1 MQMISLYTACRRLKQ
16 QLPEQIIRSPVLNH
30 IFKLIAHRIVSFD
43 QIYTHEYFVSEV
55 ESTAGCSAQVISES
69 IIKGFKPIRVVDVG
83 CGTGALLYEL
93 KERGCVCLGLENSRA
108 GLNICRT
115 RGLDVR
121 KFDLEHDTLEKEI
134 ETFDVTICMEVAEH
148 LPEKYANRLID
159 LLTTLSPIVVF
170 TAATPGQG
178 GKDHV
183 NEKPHDY
190 WIDKFESRGFWHDRM
205 LSQAWS
211 HQWEIENVVEFYQ
224 RNLMIF
230 CQTGSQKLTFI
241 QNR

>member
-1 MQMISLYTACRRLKQ
+1 MQTVSLYAACRRLYGL
-16 QLPEQIIRSPVLNH
+16 LPEQIHRLPVLNR
-30 IFKLIAHRIVSFD
+30 IVKQIAHRLVSFD
-43 QIYTHEYFVSEV
+43 EIYTHEYFMSEV
-55 ESTAGCSAQVISES
+55 ESTAGCSAQVISQS
-69 IIKGFKPIRVVDVG
+69 IIHEFKPICVVDVG

-93 KERGCVCLGLENSRA
+93 KECGCICLGLENSSA
-108 GLNICRT
+108 GLNICQT

-121 KFDLEHDTLEKEI
+121 KFDLEHDTLEKDMKH
-134 ETFDVTICMEVAEH
+134 FDMAICMEVAEH
-148 LPEKYANRLID
+148 LPKKYANRLID
-159 LLTTLSPIVVF
+159 LLTTLSPITVF

-190 WIDKFESRGFWHDRM
+190 WIDKFKSRGFRYARK

-211 HQWEIENVVEFYQ
+211 HHWEIQNVAEFYQ

-230 CQTGSQKLTFI
+230 YKTGSLKSTI
-241 QNR
+241 I